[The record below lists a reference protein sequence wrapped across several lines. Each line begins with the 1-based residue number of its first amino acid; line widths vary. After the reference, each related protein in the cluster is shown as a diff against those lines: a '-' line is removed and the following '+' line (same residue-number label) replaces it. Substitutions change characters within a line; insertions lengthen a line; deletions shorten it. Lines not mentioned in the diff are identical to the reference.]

1 MISSVKH
8 VRYLA
13 GWCTSEL
20 KWRQTNQTK
29 NSETFATILQEKYLG
44 KPQKH
49 LLKQNQMALMHYNIR
64 EANFS
69 TKPCSKNA
77 NCIFYCGQNPQS
89 NKDEK
94 NNGPQENNMKVQA
107 AWENFS
113 ETRLGNEL
121 WAWEIIMHNVH
132 CTTRNINHY
141 LHSTSCLVD
150 RNTILKLG
158 RKDVF
163 GIG

>member
-29 NSETFATILQEKYLG
+29 NSETFATRLQGKYLG

-69 TKPCSKNA
+69 IKPCSKNA

-94 NNGPQENNMKVQA
+94 DNGPQENNMKVQA

-121 WAWEIIMHNVH
+121 WAWEIIMQMYIVL
-132 CTTRNINHY
+132 RG
-141 LHSTSCLVD
+141 TSIITCIPLLVLL
-150 RNTILKLG
+150 I
-158 RKDVF
+158 
-163 GIG
+163 GIQYWNSGGKMSLA